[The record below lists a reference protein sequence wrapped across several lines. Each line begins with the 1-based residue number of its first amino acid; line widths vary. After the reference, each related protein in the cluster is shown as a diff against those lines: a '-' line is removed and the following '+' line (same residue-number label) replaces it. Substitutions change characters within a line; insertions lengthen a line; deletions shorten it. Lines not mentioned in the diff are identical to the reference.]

1 MSGFTLELKLSIRQ
15 PRAFLECLNNSFN
28 IIIIDIFQIIIGILF
43 VFLSEMKIK
52 SICIFRKGFVKFLLR
67 VIVYKN
73 VSFKTG
79 FGVESLNLKEKAQN
93 WLKYSLNDP
102 MVKTLSKN
110 SNLTK
115 IQLETLLID
124 VLAENISDK
133 TLKYD
138 EKARLRILSVSRG
151 AFNRSLRQA
160 RRNVTQSIYTI
171 LLLGYLG
178 ILEEISLEPYIE
190 AANKL
195 KTYINTQQK
204 LAKMMPKEEH
214 IRTLTRL
221 HEELKN
227 SLEELSNP
235 RRISKRL

>member
-1 MSGFTLELKLSIRQ
+1 LQG
-15 PRAFLECLNNSFN
+15 
-28 IIIIDIFQIIIGILF
+28 
-43 VFLSEMKIK
+43 V
-52 SICIFRKGFVKFLLR
+52 
-67 VIVYKN
+67 VYKI
-73 VSFKTG
+73 VSFRTG
-79 FGVESLNLKEKAQN
+79 VGVESLKLKERAQN
-93 WLKYSLNDP
+93 WLKYSINDP
-102 MVKTLSKN
+102 MVKILSKN

-124 VLAENISDK
+124 VLAENISDRS
-133 TLKYD
+133 LKYD
-138 EKARLRILSVSRG
+138 EKAKLRIFAVSRG

-160 RRNVTQSIYTI
+160 RQNVTQSIYTI

-178 ILEEISLEPYIE
+178 ILEEISLEPYLE

-195 KTYINTQQK
+195 KTYINTQRELTK
-204 LAKMMPKEEH
+204 KSPKEEH
-214 IRTLTRL
+214 IRTVARL

>member
-1 MSGFTLELKLSIRQ
+1 
-15 PRAFLECLNNSFN
+15 
-28 IIIIDIFQIIIGILF
+28 
-43 VFLSEMKIK
+43 MK
-52 SICIFRKGFVKFLLR
+52 GV
-67 VIVYKN
+67 VYKI
-73 VSFKTG
+73 VSFRTG
-79 FGVESLNLKEKAQN
+79 VGAKSLKLKEKAQN

-133 TLKYD
+133 SLKYD
-138 EKARLRILSVSRG
+138 EKAKLRISVVSRG

-160 RRNVTQSIYTI
+160 RQNVTQSIYTI

-178 ILEEISLEPYIE
+178 ILEEISLEPYLE

-195 KTYINTQQK
+195 KIYINTQRELTK
-204 LAKMMPKEEH
+204 KMPKEEH
-214 IRTLTRL
+214 IRTVARL

>member
-1 MSGFTLELKLSIRQ
+1 MQGDVYK
-15 PRAFLECLNNSFN
+15 
-28 IIIIDIFQIIIGILF
+28 
-43 VFLSEMKIK
+43 
-52 SICIFRKGFVKFLLR
+52 
-67 VIVYKN
+67 IVY
-73 VSFKTG
+73 FRTG
-79 FGVESLNLKEKAQN
+79 VGAESLNLKKRGQN
-93 WLKYSLNDP
+93 WLNYSLNDP

-124 VLAENISDK
+124 VLAENVSDRS
-133 TLKYD
+133 LKYD
-138 EKARLRILSVSRG
+138 EKAKLRIFAVSRG

-160 RRNVTQSIYTI
+160 RQNVTQSIYTI

-178 ILEEISLEPYIE
+178 ILEEISLEPYLE

-195 KTYINTQQK
+195 KTYINTQRE
-204 LAKMMPKEEH
+204 LAKKMPKEEH
-214 IRTLTRL
+214 IRTVARL